1 MKGQLYRIT
10 EAILLTLFSLYN
22 LFTLERNKCP
32 IYSCVNE
39 RTDIKKSEVTCP
51 KPTTC

>member
-39 RTDIKKSEVTCP
+39 RTDIKKSEVTCA